1 MNNSNK
7 TWKQAFAEVN
17 AMHLKALKRQ
27 EELLIEK
34 VIEKYGKF
42 GPIKECKEYG
52 YEVEFDYDHTW
63 ITDPTLDETGRFE
76 VNPVEYYGETYLN
89 ALKELIK

>member
-1 MNNSNK
+1 MNNSRK

-17 AMHLKALKRQ
+17 VMHLEALRKQ

-34 VIEKYGKF
+34 VIEKYGKI
-42 GPIKECKEYG
+42 GTTPL
-52 YEVEFDYDHTW
+52 EFEYDHTW

-76 VNPVEYYGETYLN
+76 VDPVEYYKENYIN
-89 ALKELIK
+89 ALKSLL

>member
-34 VIEKYGKF
+34 VIEKYGKI
-42 GPIKECKEYG
+42 GVTPL
-52 YEVEFDYDHTW
+52 EFDYDHTW

-76 VNPVEYYGETYLN
+76 VNPVEYYGETYLK
-89 ALKELIK
+89 ALKKLIK